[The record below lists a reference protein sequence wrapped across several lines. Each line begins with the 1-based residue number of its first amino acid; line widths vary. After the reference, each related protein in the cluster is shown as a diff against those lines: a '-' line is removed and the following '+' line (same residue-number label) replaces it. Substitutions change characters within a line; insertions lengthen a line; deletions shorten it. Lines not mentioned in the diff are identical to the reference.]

1 MAPPN
6 PRYFTTVSS
15 GYPKVA
21 EAQDNDLNPIFMK
34 MNTFKEEIHL
44 LKKQEI

>member
-6 PRYFTTVSS
+6 PRYFITVSS
-15 GYPKVA
+15 GYPKVP
-21 EAQDNDLNPIFMK
+21 EAQDNDVNPIFMK
-34 MNTFKEEIHL
+34 MDTFKEEINL